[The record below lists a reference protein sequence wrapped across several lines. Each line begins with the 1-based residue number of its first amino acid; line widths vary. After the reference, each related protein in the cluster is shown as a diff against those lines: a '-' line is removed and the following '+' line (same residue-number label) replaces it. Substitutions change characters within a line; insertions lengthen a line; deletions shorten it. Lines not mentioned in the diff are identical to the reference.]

1 VVTRAK
7 ELEQCGAVDLIGLRD
22 AGAHRARVSGT
33 SPPAYGTSP
42 PAYGTMVGMS
52 SASDRPARPAAGSTT
67 SSRVPQGSGAHHE
80 RAIGLFASL
89 VGVTA
94 LGVLTL
100 AVLAGGF
107 VNQKGRHSWI
117 TAHSVVADVV
127 VLIALLTAGVAVT
140 QLRRSHPALTTGAV
154 ALLLLLIVQTA
165 IGQAIKHARDL
176 TLIHV
181 PLAMAIFGATVYLS
195 LAAANA
201 RRGMAR

>member
-1 VVTRAK
+1 
-7 ELEQCGAVDLIGLRD
+7 
-22 AGAHRARVSGT
+22 
-33 SPPAYGTSP
+33 
-42 PAYGTMVGMS
+42 MVAMS
-52 SASDRPARPAAGSTT
+52 TASERPARPAAGSTT
-67 SSRVPQGSGAHHE
+67 SSRATHGSGGHDE
-80 RAIGLFASL
+80 RSIRLFAAL
-89 VGVTA
+89 VGVTS

-107 VNQKGRHSWI
+107 VNQRGRHGWI

-140 QLRRSHPALTTGAV
+140 RLRASHPALATGAV

-165 IGQAIKHARDL
+165 IGRAIEHARNL

-195 LAAANA
+195 SAAANA
-201 RRGMAR
+201 RRSLVR